1 MNLQTPTMTEK
12 IEVSIKI
19 AILLPVFFILLIVE
33 SLKILFFYL
42 SEVLSKISSSLYNI
56 VENFIMY

>member
-1 MNLQTPTMTEK
+1 MTEK

-19 AILLPVFFILLIVE
+19 VILLPIFFILLIVE

-42 SEVLSKISSSLYNI
+42 SEVLSKISSLLYNI

>member
-1 MNLQTPTMTEK
+1 MTEK
-12 IEVSIKI
+12 IETSLKI
-19 AILLPVFFILLIVE
+19 FILLPVFFILFIVE

-42 SEVLSKISSSLYNI
+42 SEVLSKISSALYNM

>member
-19 AILLPVFFILLIVE
+19 VILLPIFFILLIVE

-42 SEVLSKISSSLYNI
+42 SEVLSKISSLLYNI